1 MNIFLLLLLA
11 LAFLAALG
19 VLIIPAI
26 VNLAL
31 KAMAVLLERGDS
43 HDC

>member
-1 MNIFLLLLLA
+1 MNTFLLLLLI
-11 LAFLAALG
+11 LAFLAAMG
-19 VLIIPAI
+19 VLIIPSI

-31 KAMAVLLERGDS
+31 KAMAVLMERGDS

>member
-1 MNIFLLLLLA
+1 MNTFILLLLILG
-11 LAFLAALG
+11 LLAAMG

-43 HDC
+43 HD

>member
-1 MNIFLLLLLA
+1 MNTFLLLLLT
-11 LAFLAALG
+11 LGLLAALG

-43 HDC
+43 HD